1 MFVNIFFIH
10 VLIFL
15 ISGDARL
22 YVCDNRREEKVPI
35 EDSILYF
42 LLH

>member
-22 YVCDNRREEKVPI
+22 YMYVTIVVKKK
-35 EDSILYF
+35 SQ
-42 LLH
+42 